1 MEEDRLEVACREA
14 QTLCRRILED
24 GLPEEAELTYS
35 GRNQLYAVPLKCG
48 VTANVK
54 VFKRPGALRGII
66 YGIFARPK
74 SLKSFVN
81 ARRLLSLGI
90 STPEP
95 LAHLEERIWG
105 GLRLARSCYVCVH
118 IKEAEEIRCWEDRAD
133 RDELVEALGRE
144 MARLTEAGVLFR
156 DFSPG
161 NVLLKQDRRTTPTH
175 LDRSNLEN
183 GSMLSDASRHGYAFT
198 FVDVNRTD
206 FNVRSRRRMMTMFR
220 RINIVPEETA
230 RLARAYARALGE
242 DERAMETGALK
253 TLRRF
258 LWKKDILLATLK
270 KLIRPFRR
278 K

>member
-1 MEEDRLEVACREA
+1 MEEDRLEVARREA
-14 QTLCRRILED
+14 QALCRRILED

-35 GRNQLYAVPLKCG
+35 GRNRLYAVPLKCG

-133 RDELVEALGRE
+133 RDELVDALGRE
-144 MARLTEAGVLFR
+144 MARLTAAGVLFR

-161 NVLLKQDRRTTPTH
+161 NVLLKQDHETTLTH
-175 LDRSNLEN
+175 LEESNHEI
-183 GSMLSDASRHGYAFT
+183 AFT

-206 FNVRSRRRMMTMFR
+206 FNVRSRLRMMTMFR

-242 DERAMETGALK
+242 DERAMETAALK

>member
-1 MEEDRLEVACREA
+1 MEEDRLEVARREA

-35 GRNQLYAVPLKCG
+35 GRNRLYAVPLKCG

-81 ARRLLSLGI
+81 ARRLLSQGI

-105 GLRLARSCYVCVH
+105 GLRLARSMYVCVH
-118 IKEAEEIRCWEDRAD
+118 DEDTEEIRCWERRED

-144 MARLTEAGVLFR
+144 MARLTAAGVLFR

-161 NVLLKQDRRTTPTH
+161 NVLLRR
-175 LDRSNLEN
+175 D
-183 GSMLSDASRHGYAFT
+183 GSGTFT

-206 FNVRSRRRMMTMFR
+206 FNVPEDDDDVPAHQHRPGGDGAPRAGLRQSTRRGREGYGDRRSENPPPLPLEKRRPPRHPQKNDKAFSPQ
-220 RINIVPEETA
+220 ISGNQAIA
-230 RLARAYARALGE
+230 
-242 DERAMETGALK
+242 
-253 TLRRF
+253 
-258 LWKKDILLATLK
+258 
-270 KLIRPFRR
+270 
-278 K
+278 

>member
-1 MEEDRLEVACREA
+1 MEEDRLEVARREA
-14 QTLCRRILED
+14 QALCRRILED
-24 GLPEEAELTYS
+24 GLPQEAELIYS
-35 GRNQLYAVPLKCG
+35 GRNRLYTVPLKCG
-48 VTANVK
+48 ITANVK

-66 YGIFARPK
+66 YGVFARPK

-118 IKEAEEIRCWEDRAD
+118 IKEAEEIRCWERRAD

-144 MARLTEAGVLFR
+144 MARLTTAGVLFR

-161 NVLLKQDRRTTPTH
+161 NVLLRR
-175 LDRSNLEN
+175 D
-183 GSMLSDASRHGYAFT
+183 GSGTFT

-206 FNVRSRRRMMTMFR
+206 FNVRSRLRMMTMFR

-242 DERAMETGALK
+242 DERAMETAALK

-258 LWKKDILLATLK
+258 LWKKDVLLATLK
-270 KLIRPFRR
+270 KTIRPFRR

>member
-1 MEEDRLEVACREA
+1 MELMEDKKLTAARREA
-14 QTLCRRILED
+14 EELCRRMLAE
-24 GLPEEAELTYS
+24 GLPAEAQLIYS
-35 GRNQLYAVPLKCG
+35 GRNRIYVVPLKCG

-54 VFKRPGALRGII
+54 MFRQPGALRGII
-66 YGIFARPK
+66 YGMLARPK

-81 ARRLLSLGI
+81 AERLLSLGI
-90 STPEP
+90 STPAP

-105 GLRLARSCYVCVH
+105 GLRLARSLYVCVH
-118 IKEAEEIRCWEDRAD
+118 LADAEEIRYWERRED

-144 MARLTEAGVLFR
+144 MARLTAAGVLFR

-161 NVLLKQDRRTTPTH
+161 NVLLRR
-175 LDRSNLEN
+175 DG
-183 GSMLSDASRHGYAFT
+183 GSFT

-206 FNVRSRRRMMTMFR
+206 FNVRSGRRMMTMFR

-242 DERAMETGALK
+242 DEAAMEAAALK

-258 LWKKDILLATLK
+258 LWKKDVFLATLK